1 MCVRSCVCL
10 GQQVT
15 KCVLVSLSVQC
26 LLCLKRFSAVS
37 YYSVMCVWVCV
48 PVCVCETERGWF
60 HTHTQKQREMCCDVS
75 AMGSCFETRG
85 DAPLLWPAQTHC
97 LAVTHERA
105 HTHTLIANFFY
116 LHPYVFC
123 LPAPACKCSETL
135 GPLSSLVVYDFESVP
150 ILWLNVFQWISHT
163 CITSQNLLFF

>member
-60 HTHTQKQREMCCDVS
+60 HTHPQKQREMCCDVS
-75 AMGSCFETRG
+75 AMGSCFETTEETLPFS
-85 DAPLLWPAQTHC
+85 DLLKLIVLLWHTS
-97 LAVTHERA
+97 A
-105 HTHTLIANFFY
+105 HTHTHTHTDCSFFFY

-150 ILWLNVFQWISHT
+150 ILWLNVFQQRVNH
-163 CITSQNLLFF
+163 